1 MISLQVSTL
10 LSDLT
15 ITLSGSKSETN
26 RLLLLQALYPTIT
39 LVNTSNS
46 DDSKVMRQALQN
58 PQPSSIF
65 HLPASGFPLIDVHH
79 AGTAM
84 RFLTSYFATQEGR
97 EVILTGSSRM
107 KERPIKILVDVL
119 QSLGADIQYLE
130 NEGFPPLLIKGKKL
144 QQNTAAI
151 EAGVSS
157 QYLSALLL
165 VAPSLPNGLSLEL
178 MGTLTSE
185 PYLNMT
191 LALLQELGVN
201 TRREGSC
208 ITVSPLSITPQ
219 LTLAVE
225 SDWSSASYFYS
236 LVALSPVGIRITLQ
250 TFKQKSLQGDRRL
263 ADIYEVFGVTT
274 QFQESHAITLTK
286 TREPKPEPI
295 QLDLI
300 DCPDIAQTIA
310 VTAFGLGLACH
321 LTGLHTLKI
330 KETDRLAAL
339 QNELTKFGAQ
349 VEITENTLVLHAGTP
364 PSEGPKEPLQTY
376 QDHRMA
382 MAFAPLALRVPFT
395 IEHPEVVTKSY
406 PDFWEDM
413 KQVGIKIN
421 HIFKS

>member
-1 MISLQVSTL
+1 MIRLQSSVLT
-10 LSDLT
+10 SDRT

-58 PQPSSIF
+58 PQPATRN
-65 HLPASGFPLIDVHH
+65 PQLIDVHH

-84 RFLTSYFATQEGR
+84 RFLTAFFATQEGR
-97 EVILTGSSRM
+97 EVTLTGSARM

-144 QQNTAAI
+144 QQNTVAI

-178 MGTLTSE
+178 QGRLTSE

-201 TRREGSC
+201 TRREGSL
-208 ITVSPLSITPQ
+208 ITVSPLKTTPKI
-219 LTLAVE
+219 TLAVE

-236 LVALSPVGIRITLQ
+236 LVALSPVGTCITLQ

-263 ADIYEVFGVTT
+263 ANIYEVFGVTT
-274 QFQESHAITLTK
+274 QFHENHAITLLK
-286 TREPKPEPI
+286 TRQPEQEPK
-295 QLDLI
+295 QFDLI

-330 KETDRLAAL
+330 KETDRLSAL
-339 QNELTKFGAQ
+339 QYELTKFGANI
-349 VEITENTLVLHAGTP
+349 VVTNKALMLHEGSP
-364 PSEGPKEPLQTY
+364 PSEEPKDVLQTY

-395 IEHPEVVTKSY
+395 IENPEVVTKSY
-406 PDFWEDM
+406 PDFWKDM
-413 KQVGIKIN
+413 KQVGIRIDC
-421 HIFKS
+421 